1 MYQSSPLKKEQ
12 IRLLSELK
20 AEAESLTRL
29 HRELTRKPLHTRTP
43 RSTSHAMSSSQAM
56 DVTPLSRSAGQFT
69 FNIATAGT
77 VNDSNRQNDP
87 NALNKTSPVSSPLA
101 TQSDRGY
108 DDGMS
113 SSKFRRPFK
122 VDVSPIA
129 SLDENASFKMKNE
142 KRKLVEWGETLF
154 SEARTLETKNK
165 ELEKQLQE
173 ERRSRLQA
181 EERSREAQLEV
192 RRLHQERDVLL
203 QSNKLKYESEV
214 ECLNAEMKRVKRDLE
229 QFKIKDAESMSKIRS
244 LLETNAEL
252 QSSLTERSQQ
262 LESERHKAQVGDSGL
277 SEVAEAKA
285 FLEIRYQSAREE
297 LESVRTV
304 LSRSLDAEKSRR
316 VEAETKLRTV
326 QDSSEKVAA
335 LERENNTLKVEV
347 ANLKQILGRDVD
359 FQSLQSYLRDASDDS
374 TANINPTATST
385 STPIAQL
392 DDGSGGPALIP
403 TLRDIIASQ
412 QKLLD
417 EQEAYVSANLA
428 EQESLLASVEKER
441 DALERRVDSLQAEI
455 VELNKRI
462 KLPLRRAYLPPDAST
477 LAVESARRLRLLV
490 ESGSVLQKLSY
501 RNAVLQPRFVR
512 LSPNMD
518 QIQWGVVNKN
528 KTTSKFVTVSDVI
541 RVDFGYQARAY
552 VAQRNTAAKGRA
564 ASAMGN
570 SLPPYLCFSVILRDR
585 TLDFIAPDD
594 QTVERWVLALNALVA
609 HRPGQDHMAPSQW
622 RWRKVLA
629 KIDRSAEKQFMS
641 RSKYMLNKVSQV
653 LPSPLSVVDKPT
665 SVPSQGAVGSR

>member
-1 MYQSSPLKKEQ
+1 
-12 IRLLSELK
+12 
-20 AEAESLTRL
+20 
-29 HRELTRKPLHTRTP
+29 
-43 RSTSHAMSSSQAM
+43 M

-69 FNIATAGT
+69 FNISAAGV

-87 NALNKTSPVSSPLA
+87 NALNKTSPDSSPLA
-101 TQSDRGY
+101 TQSDRGL
-108 DDGMS
+108 DDFMS

-129 SLDENASFKMKNE
+129 SLDENASYKMKNE

-154 SEARTLETKNK
+154 AEARTLETKNK
-165 ELEKQLQE
+165 ELEKHLQE
-173 ERRSRLQA
+173 ERRVRLQV
-181 EERSREAQLEV
+181 EERAREAQLEV

-203 QSNKLKYESEV
+203 QSNRLKHESEV

-229 QFKIKDAESMSKIRS
+229 QFKIKDADSMSKIRS

-262 LESERHKAQVGDSGL
+262 LESERHKAQLGDSGL

-316 VEAETKLRTV
+316 IEAETKLRTA
-326 QDSSEKVAA
+326 QDSSERVAE
-335 LERENNTLKVEV
+335 LERENDALKVEV

-359 FQSLQSYLRDASDDS
+359 FQALQSYLRDASDDS
-374 TANINPTATST
+374 TTHLHPTST
-385 STPIAQL
+385 STSFPVAQL
-392 DDGSGGPALIP
+392 DDASGGPALIP

-462 KLPLRRAYLPPDAST
+462 KLPYRRAYLPADASK
-477 LAVESARRLRLLV
+477 LAVESARRVRLLI

-512 LSPNMD
+512 LSPNME
-518 QIQWGVVNKN
+518 QIQWGVVTKN
-528 KTTSKFVTVSDVI
+528 KTTSKFVNVADVI
-541 RVDFGYQARAY
+541 RVDFGYQTRAY
-552 VAQRNTAAKGRA
+552 IAQKNTAAKGRG
-564 ASAMGN
+564 ASASALATSPGGS
-570 SLPPYLCFSVILRDR
+570 SLPPYLCFSVIMRDR

-609 HRPGQDHMAPSQW
+609 HKPGQDHMAPSQW
-622 RWRKVLA
+622 RWQKVLA
-629 KIDRSAEKQFMS
+629 KIDRSAEKQSMS
-641 RSKYMLNKVSQV
+641 RSKYMLIKVSQV
-653 LPSPLSVVDKPT
+653 LPSPQATSVVDKPNGVR
-665 SVPSQGAVGSR
+665 SVPAAASR